1 MPPWLLA
8 GTTAGPLLSTSSDQ
22 VTPLP
27 TPSLTTLS
35 YTSLTLPNDKL
46 FHSSIISELLY
57 RYCQRIYPVLG
68 RLYYQRL
75 VNRLDHHLVPKSVI
89 CSILAY
95 EATYSDHPVVRR
107 KPGYETCL
115 IYHKRARLAVT
126 ENLEGCT
133 MDDMV
138 ALVLMGDN
146 EAALGS
152 LEAGDFYFTSAI
164 RLGQQL
170 GLHLADAPGPQNCS
184 IGTDLPGF
192 IPGILRHELDR
203 TLLSTDSH
211 LTLLRETKRIVWWQ
225 AYFYQILYS
234 LTFGTPPAVNPDEVC
249 VTLPNQYIKMPE
261 LNRLLLNESRDTM
274 GTHRIYPSIYP
285 EYLDIYPWISDEAT
299 MLKLQYRVVDL
310 SYKRKF
316 NPQLWLDQLP
326 QINQELDHWLTDLP
340 YTKYPE
346 LFSSVGSGQG
356 DGLGGHVIVG
366 LLYLRFAE
374 FYAMRI
380 RINDTSDLPDPTVL
394 DDIVISQ
401 CRQRCWHTA
410 MAAQDLL
417 HRSKKLPI
425 PCHNLS
431 ITGCLYLTA
440 SVCITEFSLE
450 ESGTERKRVA
460 YDILQE
466 ILDFLQIH
474 STYYPLNR
482 QLIKDLQDR
491 IAPFL

>member
-1 MPPWLLA
+1 MAPWLLA
-8 GTTAGPLLSTSSDQ
+8 GTTAGLLAIPSFDQIAPLFTSPLS
-22 VTPLP
+22 LP
-27 TPSLTTLS
+27 C
-35 YTSLTLPNDKL
+35 TSLTSPTDKL
-46 FHSSIISELLY
+46 FHSVIIRELLH

-75 VNRLDHHLVPKSVI
+75 MDRLDRHLVPKSMV
-89 CSILAY
+89 CSILAF
-95 EATYSDHPVVRR
+95 EATYSDHPTVRR
-107 KPGYETCL
+107 KLGYEACL

-133 MDDMV
+133 MDDVV
-138 ALVLMGDN
+138 ALILMGDN

-152 LEAGDFYFTSAI
+152 FEVGDFYFTAAV
-164 RLGQQL
+164 RLGQRL
-170 GLHLADAPGPQNCS
+170 GLHLTDAPGPQCDV
-184 IGTDLPGF
+184 IDTDLSGF
-192 IPGILRHELDR
+192 IPEVLRRGSDR
-203 TLLSTDSH
+203 ILLSTGSH

-234 LTFGTPPAVNPDEVC
+234 LTFGTSPAVNPDEVY
-249 VTLPNQYIKMPE
+249 VSLPNQGIKLAE
-261 LNRLLLNESRDTM
+261 LNRLLLKEARDTM

-285 EYLDIYPWISDEAT
+285 EYSDIYPWISDEAT

-316 NPQLWLDQLP
+316 NPRLWLDQLP
-326 QINQELDHWLTDLP
+326 QINQELDHWLTELP

-356 DGLGGHVIVG
+356 DGLGGHVIIG

-380 RINDTSDLPDPTVL
+380 RINTISDLPNLATL
-394 DDIVISQ
+394 DDIVRTE

-410 MAAQDLL
+410 IAVRDLL

-440 SVCITEFSLE
+440 SVCITEFALK
-450 ESGTERKRVA
+450 ESKPDRKRVA
-460 YDILQE
+460 YEFLQE

-474 STYYPLNR
+474 GTYYPLNC
-482 QLIKDLQDR
+482 QMVKELNDR